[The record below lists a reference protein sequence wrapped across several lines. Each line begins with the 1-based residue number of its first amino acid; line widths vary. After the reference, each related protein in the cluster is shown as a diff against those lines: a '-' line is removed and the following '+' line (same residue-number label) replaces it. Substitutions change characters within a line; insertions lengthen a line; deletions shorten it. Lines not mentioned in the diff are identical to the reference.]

1 MSPRPKTGSAFR
13 FPRRTLRVRLA
24 LLYGAAFFASSAV
37 LLAIPNLFAG
47 TKVHARSPGEQSAAA
62 PVTTQHVADVHRFLT
77 ASLVGLAVMFVVS
90 IALGW
95 LLSGRALRPLRTITS
110 TAQHISSR
118 NLDQRLALAGRD
130 DELKQLGATL
140 DQLFERLQASFE
152 SQRHFVANA
161 SHELRSPLAGQRTII
176 EVALADPEAG
186 TDTLRSACEAIL
198 TLGEQQEHLIEAL
211 LALATSER
219 GIEQWQTVDLAE
231 ITRTVLS
238 GHGQEAKR
246 RGIHIE
252 TTIGTA
258 TMAGDPKLVESLV
271 TNLIDNAL
279 RHNMAGGHIEIS
291 TTTTDRQARIAIR
304 NTGPAIPSDQ
314 VERLFRPFQQLGNP
328 CTHTGGHGLGL
339 AIVDAIADA
348 HGAEL
353 AAHNR
358 AEGGLD
364 IEVTFPETPP
374 PGSKER
380 LWPPSMP
387 VPGRQSGRVTGIQ
400 LQRLPRTGRGDS
412 SVSQLSGL
420 VLLGHAATSSKEA
433 PLITAPDR
441 APPGLPCRDGPQ
453 PVTTTFRTP

>member
-1 MSPRPKTGSAFR
+1 MSPRPRMGSAFR
-13 FPRRTLRVRLA
+13 VPQRTLRVRLA

-47 TKVHARSPGEQSAAA
+47 TKVHARAPGEQSAAA
-62 PVTTQHVADVHRFLT
+62 PVTNQHVADVHRFLT
-77 ASLVGLAVMFVVS
+77 ASLVALAVMFVVS
-90 IALGW
+90 IALGC
-95 LLSGRALRPLRTITS
+95 LLSGRLLRPLRTITA
-110 TAQHISSR
+110 TAQHISAR

-176 EVALADPEAG
+176 EVALADPEAD
-186 TDTLRSACEAIL
+186 TDTLRSACEAVL
-198 TLGEQQEHLIEAL
+198 ALGEQQEHLIEAL
-211 LALATSER
+211 LALATSEQ
-219 GIEQWQTVDLAE
+219 GIEQWKTVDLAE

-238 GHGQEAKR
+238 GHGQEAQR
-246 RGIHIE
+246 RRIHIG

-258 TMAGDPKLVESLV
+258 TMAGDPKLVQSMVANLV
-271 TNLIDNAL
+271 DNAL

-291 TTTTDRQARIAIR
+291 TTTIDGQARIAIR

-328 CTHTGGHGLGL
+328 RTHTGGHGLGL
-339 AIVDAIADA
+339 AIVDAIANA

-358 AEGGLD
+358 PEGGLD
-364 IEVTFPETPP
+364 IEVTFPGNPTTGGPRNDI
-374 PGSKER
+374 GNR
-380 LWPPSMP
+380 A
-387 VPGRQSGRVTGIQ
+387 RQSRSPAG
-400 LQRLPRTGRGDS
+400 PGDRDP
-412 SVSQLSGL
+412 V
-420 VLLGHAATSSKEA
+420 ATLTQNGK
-433 PLITAPDR
+433 R
-441 APPGLPCRDGPQ
+441 R
-453 PVTTTFRTP
+453 

>member
-1 MSPRPKTGSAFR
+1 MSPRPKAGSAFR
-13 FPRRTLRVRLA
+13 SPRRTLRVRLA
-24 LLYGAAFFASSAV
+24 LLYGAVFFASSAV

-47 TKVHARSPGEQSAAA
+47 TKVHGRAPGEQSGAV

-77 ASLVGLAVMFVVS
+77 ASLVALVVTFVAS

-95 LLSGRALRPLRTITS
+95 LLSGRLLRPLRTITA
-110 TAQHISSR
+110 TAQHISAR
-118 NLDQRLALAGRD
+118 NLDQRLALSGRD

-186 TDTLRSACEAIL
+186 TDALRSACEAVL

-219 GIEQWQTVDLAE
+219 GIEQWQAVDLAE
-231 ITRTVLS
+231 ITRTVLV
-238 GHGQEAKR
+238 GHQQEAQR
-246 RGIHIE
+246 RRIHIE

-258 TMAGDPKLVESLV
+258 TTAGDPKLVESLV
-271 TNLIDNAL
+271 ANLVDNAL
-279 RHNMAGGHIEIS
+279 RHNMAGGHIKIS
-291 TTTTDRQARIAIR
+291 ATTIDGHARVAIR
-304 NTGPAIPSDQ
+304 NTGPAIPSDE

-328 CTHTGGHGLGL
+328 RTHSGGHGLGL
-339 AIVDAIADA
+339 AIVDAIANA

-353 AAHNR
+353 AAHSR

-374 PGSKER
+374 PGPRSDLGNR
-380 LWPPSMP
+380 A
-387 VPGRQSGRVTGIQ
+387 RQSRSPI
-400 LQRLPRTGRGDS
+400 RPGDRDP
-412 SVSQLSGL
+412 V
-420 VLLGHAATSSKEA
+420 ATLAHNEKK
-433 PLITAPDR
+433 R
-441 APPGLPCRDGPQ
+441 
-453 PVTTTFRTP
+453 